1 MGEKAGE
8 LAGEEAGGKGRWQGL
23 SMPVSV
29 LKYVR
34 TSTLNFDGVADSRGL
49 HLLLLPLFRAF
60 LITPS
65 SSTRSLVN

>member
-8 LAGEEAGGKGRWQGL
+8 LAGEEAGGEGRWQGL

-49 HLLLLPLFRAF
+49 LLLPLFRAF

-65 SSTRSLVN
+65 FSTRSLVN